1 MDINYPLYRI
11 EHVKETG
18 RGHAAAWA
26 VSSSQRKGRWWMSAL
41 MGQK

>member
-1 MDINYPLYRI
+1 MDINHPLYRT

-26 VSSSQRKGRWWMSAL
+26 VSSGQRRGRWLISAL
-41 MGQK
+41 MGL